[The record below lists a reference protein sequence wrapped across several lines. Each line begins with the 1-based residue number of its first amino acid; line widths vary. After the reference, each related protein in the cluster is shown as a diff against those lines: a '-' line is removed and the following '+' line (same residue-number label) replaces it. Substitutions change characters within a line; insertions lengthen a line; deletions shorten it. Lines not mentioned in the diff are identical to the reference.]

1 MPITPA
7 AFGEWVAKLGTMPEP
22 TKAKYLREVAAG
34 HDDFEEVAGLGESD
48 LRKAID
54 SLPGMGAAGKATV
67 INWFLNRTKAD
78 DSSSLAHSAIELAT
92 SADTRGLVGRQK
104 EDFVDKGL
112 SARARALPREL
123 GDSPYCQVMYVM
135 GNDSSKLGKEGLTFT
150 PVDGNVKAL
159 DEEEGRLVVKGGK
172 AWAMPEHTASPAA
185 FLEWEA
191 ANKRACYRHNKD
203 PLVEQ
208 INLYDLFIQQLGS
221 ISWGLAMRYHWVF
234 MTENEGR
241 LATPIEDPARFLRV
255 MLVWQ
260 AEGQPAA
267 PPPNAKWTLA
277 TAKHSAV
284 TTGSSLDAL
293 REEVRELKAMR
304 FGGGGGAD
312 AGALDSLR
320 RRVDKVEG
328 RLSNLNPATND
339 KGKDRDPGVCYEC
352 GAAGHIGRDCPAR
365 KARLA
370 SEAASTSSAATAAT
384 PAVQG

>member
-1 MPITPA
+1 MPITPL
-7 AFGEWVAKLGTMPEP
+7 AFADWVAKLGTMPEP
-22 TKAKYLREVAAG
+22 TKGKYLKVVAAG
-34 HDDFEEVAGLGESD
+34 HDDFEEVASLGEAD
-48 LRKAID
+48 LRRAIE
-54 SLPGMGAAGKATV
+54 SLPLGSAGKNIIV
-67 INWFLNRTKAD
+67 NWFLNRTKAD

-112 SARARALPREL
+112 SQRARALPREL
-123 GDSPYCQVMYVM
+123 GDSPYCQVLYVM
-135 GNDSSKLGKEGLTFT
+135 GNDSSKLGKDGLTFT

-284 TTGSSLDAL
+284 SSGSTLEAL

-312 AGALDSLR
+312 ASALDSLR
-320 RRVDKVEG
+320 RRLDRVEG
-328 RLSNLNPATND
+328 RLANLSSDND
-339 KGKDRDPGVCYEC
+339 VPSKGKDRECYEC
-352 GAAGHIGRDCPAR
+352 GETGHIGRDCPVR
-365 KARLA
+365 KARRDSA
-370 SEAASTSSAATAAT
+370 SAAASASSAAA
-384 PAVQG
+384 PAVPGQV